1 MFCQKRIVPD
11 VVLAFLDHLKLK
23 ISFVDHHDG
32 RHRAPLLFKTSGSL
46 TLFPILHN

>member
-1 MFCQKRIVPD
+1 MFCQKRKVPD

-32 RHRAPLLFKTSGSL
+32 RHRASLLFKTSGSL